1 MVSIRGDSGTT
12 VVSDR
17 FIHHI
22 YIQSDLRLFL
32 DRLRAIYCELCMFGC
47 MYVACRVNRGLVLM
61 LDGLRVLMRPYSEA
75 HAWCAC
81 SCVHI

>member
-1 MVSIRGDSGTT
+1 MSIRGNRGTA
-12 VVSDR
+12 VVSGR
-17 FIHHI
+17 CIHYI
-22 YIQSDLRLFL
+22 YTQSDVHLFL

-47 MYVACRVNRGLVLM
+47 VYVACRVNRGLVLM
-61 LDGLRVLMRPYSEA
+61 LDGLRVLMRPCTEA